1 MLNTITF
8 TGNITRDVEL
18 RATKSGHK
26 VCTIPLANNSY
37 VNGKQTT
44 EYFDFTYFLA
54 SVDQLK
60 VLKKGNQ
67 ITVEGRLRDNVYT
80 DKDGKQQRRVE
91 LVASRF
97 YLNHSK
103 KASTPAS
110 SDEAILD
117 VPEDVLDEA
126 FAPVDP
132 FVEA

>member
-1 MLNTITF
+1 M
-8 TGNITRDVEL
+8 
-18 RATKSGHK
+18 
-26 VCTIPLANNSY
+26 P
-37 VNGKQTT
+37 
-44 EYFDFTYFLA
+44 FTYFLA
-54 SVDQLK
+54 SEDQLK

-103 KASTPAS
+103 KATTPAS